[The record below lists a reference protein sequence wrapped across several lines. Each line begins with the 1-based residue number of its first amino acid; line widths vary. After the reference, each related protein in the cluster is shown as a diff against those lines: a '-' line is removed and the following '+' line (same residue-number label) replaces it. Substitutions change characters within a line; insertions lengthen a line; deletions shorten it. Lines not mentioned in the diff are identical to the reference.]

1 MECKYVHRDSTFRR
15 LNNDLNDI
23 AFDVTEIV
31 YPAIHNRPSRKQ
43 SHARREIFQVIY
55 ANRIGEKLDQSSDG
69 LTFVITDFL
78 KQDDI
83 VIRVTNF
90 IYKPVDIGI
99 PVLDI

>member
-1 MECKYVHRDSTFRR
+1 MERKYVYRDSTFRR

-31 YPAIHNRPSRKQ
+31 YLAIHNRPSRKQ
-43 SHARREIFQVIY
+43 GHARWEIFQVTY
-55 ANRIGEKLDQSSDG
+55 TSRIGEKLDQSSDVFT
-69 LTFVITDFL
+69 LVITDFL
-78 KQDDI
+78 EQDDI

-99 PVLDI
+99 PVLDV